1 MLFRSPSINYKDL
14 AKGVAREYNDWVKNY
29 NANAKPGVPKKQ
41 EIDAEHLANLNTDFS
56 TYIANLA
63 NSINTEGKEIDQN
76 GNVIGNFEL
85 KMIDKTGLAQSKATT
100 IAELSQVMSMF
111 AKASSDHLDKEMKS
125 QKGAP
130 PMPGGPKK

>member
-1 MLFRSPSINYKDL
+1 MQTYEQQMRADPSINYKDL
-14 AKGVAREYNDWVKNY
+14 AKGVARQYNDW
-29 NANAKPGVPKKQ
+29 ARSTGKQ
-41 EIDAEHLANLNTDFS
+41 EIDAEHLANLNMDFS

-85 KMIDKTGLAQSKATT
+85 KMIDKAGLAQSKATT
-100 IAELSQVMSMF
+100 VAELSQVMSMF